1 MVVDAPVALLLGDES
16 TKVAIRAGV
25 AGGPRRGQQSL
36 GADAAAF
43 KARDIFTFLKATDQY
58 IRTVWVDEVG
68 DLVVVVRGRRPGL
81 RALGGLDDA
90 LDGLGG
96 GRADLGGGVVGA
108 DLSVGGK
115 YVHAFPN

>member
-36 GADAAAF
+36 GADAALGLSHA
-43 KARDIFTFLKATDQY
+43 LG
-58 IRTVWVDEVG
+58 DEVG